1 LTIYGAID
9 LLILNKVSKYCSIV
23 FAFTLVHGVACDRVM
38 AKPRREVFR
47 TITLLSD
54 RSVYNPL
61 PLPINREV
69 RETLSDRDI
78 PTGEGGFARDYSVEL
93 VPGDQLAIDV
103 TSENFDTVV
112 MLINY
117 QGKTIGKN
125 DDGPDGSSNSL
136 LFTRIKDPG
145 TYYIRIQGFGETS
158 SGEFRLKVSK
168 LKVE

>member
-1 LTIYGAID
+1 LS
-9 LLILNKVSKYCSIV
+9 ILYKVSKYWSLILAV
-23 FAFTLVHGVACDRVM
+23 TLTHGIACDRAM
-38 AKPRREVFR
+38 ANPHREIFR

-54 RSVYNPL
+54 RSVYNPV
-61 PLPINREV
+61 PLPINGDV

-78 PTGEGGFARDYSVEL
+78 PTGEGGFARDYSIEL
-93 VPGDQLAIDV
+93 TPGDQIAIDV

-117 QGKTIGKN
+117 QGKTISKN

-136 LFTRIKDPG
+136 LFTRIKVAG
-145 TYYIRIQGFGETS
+145 TYYIRVQGFGETS

-168 LKVE
+168 LKAE

>member
-1 LTIYGAID
+1 LS
-9 LLILNKVSKYCSIV
+9 ILNQLTKSCSIV
-23 FAFTLVHGVACDRVM
+23 FAVTLTHGILGDRVM
-38 AKPRREVFR
+38 ANPRREVFR

-61 PLPINREV
+61 PLPLNQEI

-103 TSENFDTVV
+103 NSENFDTVV

-136 LFTRIKDPG
+136 LFTRIKDAG
-145 TYYIRIQGFGETS
+145 TYYVRVQGFGETS

-168 LKVE
+168 LKAE

>member
-1 LTIYGAID
+1 MS
-9 LLILNKVSKYCSIV
+9 ILNQLTKSCSIV
-23 FAFTLVHGVACDRVM
+23 FAVTLTHGILGDRVM
-38 AKPRREVFR
+38 ANPRREVFR

-61 PLPINREV
+61 PLPLNQEI

-103 TSENFDTVV
+103 NSENFDTVV

-136 LFTRIKDPG
+136 LFTRIKDAG
-145 TYYIRIQGFGETS
+145 TYYVRVQGFGETS

-168 LKVE
+168 LKAE

>member
-1 LTIYGAID
+1 
-9 LLILNKVSKYCSIV
+9 LLILNKVSKYWSLLFAVTLTHGIV
-23 FAFTLVHGVACDRVM
+23 CDRAM
-38 AKPRREVFR
+38 AKPRREILR

-54 RSVYNPL
+54 RSVYNPQ
-61 PLPINREV
+61 PLPSNGEI

-78 PTGEGGFARDYSVEL
+78 PTGEGGFARDYSIQL
-93 VPGDQLAIDV
+93 VPGEQLAVDV

-136 LFTRIKDPG
+136 LFTRIKDSG
-145 TYYIRIQGFGETS
+145 TYYIRVQGFGETS
-158 SGEFRLKVSK
+158 SGEFKLKVSK
-168 LKVE
+168 LKAE

>member
-1 LTIYGAID
+1 
-9 LLILNKVSKYCSIV
+9 LLILKQVAKYCSIV
-23 FAFTLVHGVACDRVM
+23 FAVTLIHGSIGDRAM
-38 AKPRREVFR
+38 ANPRREIFR

-54 RSVYNPL
+54 RSVYNPQ
-61 PLPINREV
+61 PLPIGGDV

-78 PTGEGGFARDYSVEL
+78 PTGEGGFARDYSIEL
-93 VPGDQLAIDV
+93 TPGDQIAIDV

-136 LFTRIKDPG
+136 LFTRIKDAG
-145 TYYIRIQGFGETS
+145 TYYIRVQGFGETS

-168 LKVE
+168 LKSE